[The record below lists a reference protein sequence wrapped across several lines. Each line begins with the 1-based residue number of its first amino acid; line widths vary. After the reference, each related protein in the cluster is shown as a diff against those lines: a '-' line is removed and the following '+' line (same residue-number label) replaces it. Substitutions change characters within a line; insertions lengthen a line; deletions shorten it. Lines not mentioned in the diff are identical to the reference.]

1 MSLEYNSFVQK
12 KKSANLVVL
21 IDEEK
26 KLLDVLREY
35 LFSQG
40 FSVVTSNSANLD
52 LEKINQLGPDIYV
65 LDIMME
71 KTKESS
77 FLEKLEKSLK
87 LSNTPFIFLTS
98 KGMTKDRIEGYE
110 SGCNA
115 YITKPFDPTELLAI
129 IKSILLKQKSAKEIC
144 KITSKLKRIRMEI
157 ETYYYLKKL
166 LFLTP
171 REKTVI
177 NGVILGCSNVE
188 IAFKCDTSTRNVE
201 KYITRL
207 LYKTKTKNRT
217 ELTRFIYRIPKYQY
231 MKAEDGNR
239 TRE

>member
-1 MSLEYNSFVQK
+1 MSLEYKSFVQK
-12 KKSANLVVL
+12 KKSANLVML
-21 IDEEK
+21 IDEER
-26 KLLDVLREY
+26 KLLDVLRQY

-40 FSVVTSNSANLD
+40 FSVMTSNSRDLN
-52 LEKINQLGPDIYV
+52 LEKINKLNPDIYV
-65 LDIMME
+65 LGIMIGE
-71 KTKESS
+71 TTKSS

-110 SGCNA
+110 LGCNA
-115 YITKPFDPTELLAI
+115 YITKPFDPAELLAI
-129 IKSILLKQKSAKEIC
+129 IKSILLKQKSVKEIR
-144 KITSKLKRIRMEI
+144 KITSKIKRIRIEI
-157 ETYYYLKKL
+157 ETYYYLKQS

-171 REKTVI
+171 REKTVL

-188 IAFKCDTSTRNVE
+188 IAFKCNTGTRNIE

-207 LYKTKTKNRT
+207 LHKTKTKNRT
-217 ELTRFIYRIPKYQY
+217 ELTRFIYRIPKYHY

>member
-1 MSLEYNSFVQK
+1 MSFECNSFVQK
-12 KKSANLVVL
+12 RKSANLVVI

-26 KLLDVLREY
+26 KLLDVLQKY

-40 FSVVTSNSANLD
+40 FSVVTSNYADLD
-52 LEKINQLGPDIYV
+52 LEKINQLNPDVYV
-65 LDIMME
+65 LDIMIE
-71 KTKESS
+71 KTKKSS

-110 SGCNA
+110 LGCNA
-115 YITKPFDPTELLAI
+115 YVTKPFDPAELLAI
-129 IKSILLKQKSAKEIC
+129 IKNILLKQKNAKEIC
-144 KITSKLKRIRMEI
+144 KITSKIKKIRIEI
-157 ETYYYLKKL
+157 ETYYYLKQSL
-166 LFLTP
+166 CLTP

-188 IAFKCDTSTRNVE
+188 IAFKCNTSTRNIE
-201 KYITRL
+201 RYITRL

-217 ELTRFIYRIPKYQY
+217 ELTRFIYRIPKYKY
-231 MKAEDGNR
+231 IKAEDGNR

>member
-12 KKSANLVVL
+12 KKSANLVML
-21 IDEEK
+21 IDEEE
-26 KLLDVLREY
+26 KLLDVLSEY

-40 FSVVTSNSANLD
+40 FSVVTSNSADLD
-52 LEKINQLGPDIYV
+52 LEKINRLNPDIYV
-65 LDIMME
+65 LNIMME

-87 LSNTPFIFLTS
+87 LTNTPFIFLTS

-110 SGCNA
+110 LGCDA
-115 YITKPFDPTELLAI
+115 YVIKPFDPAELLAI
-129 IKSILLKQKSAKEIC
+129 IKNILLRQKSAKEVC
-144 KITSKLKRIRMEI
+144 KVTSKIKKIRIEI
-157 ETYYYLKKL
+157 ETYYYLKQSL
-166 LFLTP
+166 CLTP
-171 REKTVI
+171 KEKAVI

-188 IAFKCDTSTRNVE
+188 IAFKCNTSTRNIE

-207 LYKTKTKNRT
+207 MYKTRTKNRT
-217 ELTRFIYRIPKYQY
+217 ELTRFIYKIPKYQY